1 MSRSKTPAEKID
13 RRLLAAASFVRRG
26 AVFADIGTDHAY
38 LPVFLVSS
46 GIVERAFAADINR
59 GPLDRADENIALSG
73 LAGQI
78 ETRLTDGLCGLEG
91 LSITDIAICGMG
103 GELIARIIN
112 DAPWVRDE
120 RVRLIL
126 QPMTKAEILRE
137 YLTSQGFRMV
147 DETLVESDRVYQV
160 ICAEF
165 CGEKEEYTP
174 LELLLGR
181 HNLARG
187 GELLS
192 TLAETLKRT
201 LNTRI
206 EGKRVSGRDS
216 SYEEQIL
223 EDIKKRE
230 L

>member
-1 MSRSKTPAEKID
+1 MPRSKTPAEKID

-120 RVRLIL
+120 NVRLIL
-126 QPMTKAEILRE
+126 QPMTKAELLRE

-181 HNLARG
+181 YNLSRG

-192 TLAETLKRT
+192 TLVEALKRT

-223 EDIKKRE
+223 EEIKKRD

>member
-1 MSRSKTPAEKID
+1 MPSSKTPAGKID

-38 LPVFLVSS
+38 LPAFLVSS
-46 GIVERAFAADINR
+46 GVVERAFAADINR

-73 LAGQI
+73 LADRI

-112 DAPWVRDE
+112 DAPWVRDG

-126 QPMTKAEILRE
+126 QPMTKAEVLRE
-137 YLTSQGFRMV
+137 YLISHGFRIV
-147 DETLVESDRVYQV
+147 DEALAESDRVYQI

-165 CGEKEEYTP
+165 CGESESYTP

-181 HNLARG
+181 HNLERG
-187 GELLS
+187 GALLS
-192 TLAETLKRT
+192 SLAETLKRT
-201 LNTRI
+201 LNARI
-206 EGKRVSGRDS
+206 EGKRVSGKEA

-223 EDIKKRE
+223 EEIKKRE

>member
-1 MSRSKTPAEKID
+1 MPRSKTPAEKID

-120 RVRLIL
+120 NVRLIL
-126 QPMTKAEILRE
+126 QPMTKAELLRE

-181 HNLARG
+181 YNLSRG
-187 GELLS
+187 GELLL
-192 TLAETLKRT
+192 TLVEALKRT

-223 EDIKKRE
+223 EEIKKRE

>member
-1 MSRSKTPAEKID
+1 MPRSKTPAEKID

-120 RVRLIL
+120 NVRLIL
-126 QPMTKAEILRE
+126 QPMTKAELLRE

-181 HNLARG
+181 YNLSRG

-192 TLAETLKRT
+192 TLVEALKRT

-223 EDIKKRE
+223 EEIKKRK

>member
-1 MSRSKTPAEKID
+1 MPRSKTPAEKID

-103 GELIARIIN
+103 GDLMADILDR
-112 DAPWVRDE
+112 APWAKKASLV
-120 RVRLIL
+120 V
-126 QPMTKAEILRE
+126 QPMSKQERLRRYLRDNGYTIAEERLVYEEHRLYTLMRIEEGAYEGGDHLLWSKA
-137 YLTSQGFRMV
+137 M
-147 DETLVESDRVYQV
+147 ESDPLFSDYIRALRSRFQRQ
-160 ICAEF
+160 F
-165 CGEKEEYTP
+165 DGSGSEEDRRM
-174 LELLLGR
+174 LELLK
-181 HNLARG
+181 
-187 GELLS
+187 E
-192 TLAETLKRT
+192 
-201 LNTRI
+201 
-206 EGKRVSGRDS
+206 
-216 SYEEQIL
+216 
-223 EDIKKRE
+223 RE
-230 L
+230 ACL

>member
-46 GIVERAFAADINR
+46 GMVERAFAADINR
-59 GPLDRADENIALSG
+59 GPLDRAAENIALSG

-120 RVRLIL
+120 NVRLIL
-126 QPMTKAEILRE
+126 QPMTKAELLRE

-216 SYEEQIL
+216 SYEQQIL

>member
-1 MSRSKTPAEKID
+1 MPRSKTPAEKID

-46 GIVERAFAADINR
+46 GMVERAFAADINR

-126 QPMTKAEILRE
+126 QPMTKAELLRE

-181 HNLARG
+181 YNLSRG

-192 TLAETLKRT
+192 TLVEALKRT